1 MKNAYALLYFLLLF
15 SSLLYTCTSTST
27 SKNTSHHKFSG
38 IWIDRFDQANGV
50 ALTKGKWYTY
60 TDLPNEGESKIIQ
73 DSITKCYVMDEKN
86 NQVFHFSYLL
96 NKGDNRWDPYV
107 VAGVELLDS
116 QLSSSKAAFIKG
128 IAYEFKGSKHTLIFR
143 SSLVQDYA
151 HFQKVIPESEN
162 WTTVII
168 PYEELRQPVYW
179 GRRVEFEKSTVQAIE
194 WMVMGKTN
202 DTGSVY
208 IDNVRLLKQI
218 PKEEVDQ

>member
-1 MKNAYALLYFLLLF
+1 MKNTYTFLCISLIFSITFYA
-15 SSLLYTCTSTST
+15 CTSTSQ
-27 SKNTSHHKFSG
+27 SGKQSDRKFSG
-38 IWIDRFDQANGV
+38 IWIDRFDKAQGV

-60 TDLPNEGESKIIQ
+60 TDLPNEGESKIRE
-73 DSITKCYVMDEKN
+73 DSITQCYVMDEKN
-86 NQVFHFSYLL
+86 NPVFHFSYLL

-116 QLSSSKAAFIKG
+116 QLSSSKAGFIKG
-128 IAYEFKGSKHTLIFR
+128 IAYEFKGSKHTFIFR

-151 HFQKVIPESEN
+151 HFQKVIPESET
-162 WTTVII
+162 WTTIII

-179 GRRVEFEKSTVQAIE
+179 GRRVEFEKSTVQALE

-218 PKEEVDQ
+218 PKETE